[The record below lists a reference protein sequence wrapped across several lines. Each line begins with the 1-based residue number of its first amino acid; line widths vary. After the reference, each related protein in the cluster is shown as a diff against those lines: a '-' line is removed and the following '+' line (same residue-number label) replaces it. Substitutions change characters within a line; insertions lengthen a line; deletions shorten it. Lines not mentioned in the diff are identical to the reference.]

1 MSVKAISWLQ
11 YQLQCSVCTQLYRV
25 AFQCEH
31 RWSYNALQVQLKLW
45 WQKAGVPAPSL
56 GARPPHTQLSQG
68 CPASFATLRCI
79 IRTPGLTQSAQRQC
93 YISLC
98 STVLLFTLCP
108 LQDISVF
115 SPPTIKTLITCSLL
129 SKCSATL
136 LWKIRHQLW
145 LSQKQSSEGIVT
157 FTFYVFPII
166 IQSPMGRDKALAVA
180 LWHHERSTEIKQLSL
195 SFVQK
200 QRVKNWDKFDH
211 FKNPDH
217 TTCPHCI
224 LVIVVVVLDL
234 AHFLRFNFKNVKVTF
249 SVISPFEIPNDL
261 YHLP

>member
-115 SPPTIKTLITCSLL
+115 SPPPLRPS
-129 SKCSATL
+129 SHAHCSASAL
-136 LWKIRHQLW
+136 LRC
-145 LSQKQSSEGIVT
+145 S
-157 FTFYVFPII
+157 
-166 IQSPMGRDKALAVA
+166 
-180 LWHHERSTEIKQLSL
+180 ERSGIKSDFPRNSLQKAVLLSL
-195 SFVQK
+195 SM
-200 QRVKNWDKFDH
+200 
-211 FKNPDH
+211 
-217 TTCPHCI
+217 
-224 LVIVVVVLDL
+224 
-234 AHFLRFNFKNVKVTF
+234 F
-249 SVISPFEIPNDL
+249 SL
-261 YHLP
+261 